1 MLKRNDNFEYQAEKH
16 SLDKASAFNGG
27 SLGYLMKNEI
37 ELKDF
42 ANIAFILKK
51 GEISKPLKTEHGWHI
66 IKVEDIRKTE
76 LKSFNEVK
84 DTVKQ
89 FVNDIKVN

>member
-1 MLKRNDNFEYQAEKH
+1 MILHSSYQ
-16 SLDKASAFNGG
+16 
-27 SLGYLMKNEI
+27 
-37 ELKDF
+37 DF

-51 GEISKPLKTEHGWHI
+51 DEISKPLKTEHGWHI

-76 LKSFNEVK
+76 LKSFNEIK

-89 FVNDIKVN
+89 LLENDLINDFLIKMTRGVEINMIK